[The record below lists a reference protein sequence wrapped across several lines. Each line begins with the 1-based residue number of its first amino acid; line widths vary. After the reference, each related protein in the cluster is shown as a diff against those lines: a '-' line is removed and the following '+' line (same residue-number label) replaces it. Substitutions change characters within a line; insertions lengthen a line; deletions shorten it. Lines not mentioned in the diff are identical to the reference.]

1 MGFQFIPDRRW
12 GCPFTVKYACAL
24 AAIALPCVSQINM
37 PGNPR
42 LIGTDM
48 AILEA
53 GEIRKDLPCSVT
65 PTKPWL
71 GFDLK
76 FHSGYDVSVPLKDLA
91 GSDNMLTVLFRVTP
105 EGHKDEPRYFTQK
118 IRVPSLEEDARG
130 DAYMQGFFDLGE
142 GAYHVDLLMR
152 DRAERV
158 CSFYWDHEAS
168 LVGKDKTISMMLPA
182 GTVVQ
187 ADGEDFK
194 DEVPIERSPD
204 GPVSIKLL
212 VNFAPQNPNSHA
224 LRPADTAALVSILR
238 NLARHPNIGK
248 FSLTAFNMQEQ
259 KIIYR
264 QEGADKID
272 FPALGKA
279 VNGVTLGTVTIK
291 QLGQKHGDADFLAE
305 LIRTELGGSEHPD
318 AVVFAGPKVMLD
330 SNPSKD
336 SLTPASEVQFPVFY
350 MNYNLNPAAVPW
362 QDAIGRAVKLFH
374 GTEYTITRP
383 RELWNSVTEMVNR
396 VVKLKQQARQAAVSA
411 AGQQE

>member
-1 MGFQFIPDRRW
+1 M
-12 GCPFTVKYACAL
+12 
-24 AAIALPCVSQINM
+24 ALPCLSQIQM
-37 PGNPR
+37 PGYPR
-42 LIGTDM
+42 LVGTDM

-53 GEIRKDLPCSVT
+53 GEVRKDLPCSVV
-65 PTKPWL
+65 PAKPLL

-76 FHSGYDVSVPLKDLA
+76 FHSGYDVSVPLKELA
-91 GSDNMLTVLFRVTP
+91 GSDNLLTVLFRVTT
-105 EGHKDEPRYFTQK
+105 ESHKDQPFYFTQK
-118 IRVPSLEEDARG
+118 IRVPNLDEDARG
-130 DAYMQGFFDLGE
+130 DAYLQGFFDLGE

-158 CSFYWDHEAS
+158 CSFYWDNEAS
-168 LVGKDKTISMMLPA
+168 LTGKDKTISMMLPA
-182 GTVVQ
+182 GAVVQ

-194 DEVPIERSPD
+194 DETPVERSSD
-204 GPVSIKLL
+204 SSVSIKLL
-212 VNFAPQNPNSHA
+212 VNFAPQNPHSNA
-224 LRPADTAALVSILR
+224 LRQADTAALVSILR
-238 NLARHPNIGK
+238 NLSRHPNIAK

-259 KIIYR
+259 RIIYH
-264 QEGADKID
+264 QEGSDKID

-279 VNGVTLGTVTIK
+279 VNGVSLGTVTIK

-305 LIRTELGGSEHPD
+305 LIRSELGGTEHPD

-330 SNPSKD
+330 SNPTKD
-336 SLTPASEVQFPVFY
+336 ALPPAAEIQFPVFY

-362 QDAIGRAVKLFH
+362 QDAIGRAVKMFH

-396 VVKLKQQARQAAVSA
+396 VVKQKQQAHQAAVSA